1 MQCLPHG
8 GPAVGYAFD
17 RWMIF
22 ATGGLLHRPNLC
34 GMPGAGGDYD
44 RSAKGDIVRPAR
56 REQSSAWVRS
66 NSEALTFGGRHSSIA
81 IMSAS

>member
-1 MQCLPHG
+1 M
-8 GPAVGYAFD
+8 GYAFD

-34 GMPGAGGDYD
+34 GVPGAGRDYEPQ
-44 RSAKGDIVRPAR
+44 RQRRHRPRAR
-56 REQSSAWVRS
+56 REQSSAWARS
-66 NSEALTFGGRHSSIA
+66 NPEALTFGGRHSSIA